1 MSKVY
6 AVRVGRQTGLFNT
19 WSECEAQIKH
29 FPCAEYKSF
38 ITKEEA
44 EAYLNRTQVQP
55 DETSE
60 DAIIVYVDGSYNPSD
75 ETCGYAS
82 FLMHG
87 NKKKIIC
94 GRFKMT
100 DGGRNVEGEV
110 RAAYETLKYLKIK
123 QYKEIVI
130 YYDYEGIAN
139 WADKVW
145 SAKKFYNSN
154 YAAFVDKLRGQGY
167 HISFRHVYGHT
178 DIQGNEY
185 VDRIAK
191 LACGVEVPKKDSDLI
206 EEINDIN
213 GFPTTLPQLNP
224 PDWCDYKKL
233 FITS

>member
-1 MSKVY
+1 MAKFY
-6 AVRVGRQTGLFNT
+6 AVRVGKVPGIYTS

-38 ITKEEA
+38 TSVADA
-44 EAYLNRTQVQP
+44 EAYMNRTQVKP
-55 DETSE
+55 DVTNP
-60 DAIIVYVDGSYNPSD
+60 DAIIVYVDGSYNPSE

-87 NKKKIIC
+87 DKKKIIC
-94 GRFKMT
+94 GRFEMT

-123 QYKEIVI
+123 QYKDIVI

-145 SAKKFYNSN
+145 SGKKFYTSE
-154 YAAFVDKLRGQGY
+154 YAKFVQALRDQDY
-167 HISFRHVYGHT
+167 RISFDHVYGHT
-178 DIQGNEY
+178 DVKGNEY

-191 LACGVEVPKKDSDLI
+191 LACGVEVPKKDMDII
-206 EEINDIN
+206 EEISEIN
-213 GFPTTLPQLNP
+213 GFPLIIPPLNP
-224 PDWCDYKKL
+224 PDWCDYTKIL
-233 FITS
+233 

>member
-6 AVRVGRQTGLFNT
+6 AVRVGRQTGLFNS
-19 WSECEAQIKH
+19 WPECEAQIKH

-38 ITKEEA
+38 MTKEEA

-110 RAAYETLKYLKIK
+110 RAAYETLKYLRVK

-130 YYDYEGIAN
+130 YHDYEGIGN
-139 WADKVW
+139 WADQVW
-145 SAKKFYNSN
+145 SAKKFYTSE
-154 YAAFVDKLRGQGY
+154 YAKFVKLLREQGY
-167 HISFRHVYGHT
+167 HISYKHVYGHT
-178 DIQGNEY
+178 NVVENEY
-185 VDRIAK
+185 VDKIAK
-191 LACGVEVPKKDSDLI
+191 LACGVEITKKDAELVEPI
-206 EEINDIN
+206 YNVN
-213 GFPTTLPQLNP
+213 GFPSTLPQITT
-224 PDWCDYKKL
+224 PDWCDYKTL
-233 FITS
+233 L